1 MSATTKQTSEQQDG
15 NSTPPPP
22 SSPRVLL
29 PSEAAKPISS
39 AKTTFLTATT
49 MQVPENSLI
58 HKSQSAFVAD
68 SARTPN
74 RTSLLSQ
81 RAKSSADSS
90 TGSLLRSLELRFQME
105 GELLHV
111 VDKLRS
117 LHDKHTV
124 DEFHRKIHELE
135 KFKLTVHSM
144 REKLDEYE
152 AKNAG
157 NLRKIAD
164 LEQDKAAQLVEIMKL
179 REKALNSSQ
188 ADQEE
193 RTELLKEKD
202 EEIQALNEHL
212 RSLEVNLSQ
221 AKTHVKEY
229 RERCEKAEVQMHR
242 AIDGMK
248 TLEASVKLNQDKSAG
263 HVQKIESQ
271 LADAEEY
278 RSTVNFRLTEMEDEV
293 SSLNSTIL
301 KLKGELNRSNILLDE
316 EKKKSQKLE
325 ESVKEANETLS
336 TLYSSTREQ
345 RSDEVKSREEL
356 EHMKREVEK
365 LKSRD
370 KARL

>member
-1 MSATTKQTSEQQDG
+1 MT
-15 NSTPPPP
+15 
-22 SSPRVLL
+22 
-29 PSEAAKPISS
+29 PSEAAKPTSS
-39 AKTTFLTATT
+39 TKTTFLTATT
-49 MQVPENSLI
+49 MPVKGNTFTHTSSESTLINSA
-58 HKSQSAFVAD
+58 H
-68 SARTPN
+68 RPN
-74 RTSLLSQ
+74 RKSLLSQ
-81 RAKSSADSS
+81 REKVSADSS

-105 GELLHV
+105 SELLHV

-117 LHDKHTV
+117 LHDKHNV

-135 KFKLTVHSM
+135 KYKLTVHSM

-193 RTELLKEKD
+193 RVELLKEKD
-202 EEIQALNEHL
+202 EEIEGLNEHL

-248 TLEASVKLNQDKSAG
+248 TLEASVKLNQDKNAG
-263 HVQKIESQ
+263 HIQKIESQ
-271 LADAEEY
+271 LADAEQY
-278 RSTVNFRLTEMEDEV
+278 RSTVNSRLTEMEDEV

-336 TLYSSTREQ
+336 TMYSSSREQ

-356 EHMKREVEK
+356 EQMKREVEK